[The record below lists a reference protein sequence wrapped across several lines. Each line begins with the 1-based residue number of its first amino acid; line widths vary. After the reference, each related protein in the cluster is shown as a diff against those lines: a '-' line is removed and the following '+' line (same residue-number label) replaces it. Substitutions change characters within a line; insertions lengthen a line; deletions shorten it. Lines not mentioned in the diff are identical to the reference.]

1 MKRLFVVTAM
11 VLSASMLT
19 SGAMF
24 AAPLAA
30 HTPTHAKVS
39 GQKVV
44 KFNFRNA
51 TQAPIKVKAGDADVT
66 LPPGEVVPMKLPVGA
81 KVVVQEA
88 STHYSEGTVL
98 AVVSSD
104 MGSETFTLN

>member
-1 MKRLFVVTAM
+1 MKRTFVVTAM

-30 HTPTHAKVS
+30 HTPTHAKYS
-39 GQKVV
+39 GEKVV
-44 KFNFRNA
+44 KFSFRNA
-51 TQAPIKVKAGDADVT
+51 TQAPIKVKAGDAEVT
-66 LPPGEVVPMKLPVGA
+66 LPPGEVVPIKLPVGA

-88 STHYSEGTVL
+88 STHYSEGAIL
-98 AVVSSD
+98 AVATT
-104 MGSETFTLN
+104 GINGETFVLN